1 MSNTAI
7 IDFREAQKSA
17 EELVKQLGNVAKEA
31 SSIISLL
38 QRAAKAGDIGDQ
50 WASRYGEVMKKS
62 EAAQVLGVSSG
73 FVTALCREG
82 KIVVNKD
89 GWVVTRSVAEW
100 ATGEWA
106 ASKAKKKSTAP
117 KYTPIV

>member
-38 QRAAKAGDIGDQ
+38 QRA
-50 WASRYGEVMKKS
+50 
-62 EAAQVLGVSSG
+62 
-73 FVTALCREG
+73 
-82 KIVVNKD
+82 NKD